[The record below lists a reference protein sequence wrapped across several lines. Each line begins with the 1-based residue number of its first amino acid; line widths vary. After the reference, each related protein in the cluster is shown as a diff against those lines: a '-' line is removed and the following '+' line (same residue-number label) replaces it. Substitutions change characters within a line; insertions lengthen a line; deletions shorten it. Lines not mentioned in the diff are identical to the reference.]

1 MDVLLSIKPKYVKSI
16 IEGDKRYEFR
26 KTIFK
31 NREINRIYIY
41 SSSPVKKIV
50 GSFEIGGILEDHPDD
65 LWDTVKEFAGIDN
78 RDFFA
83 YFEGKSRAFAIEIQ
97 NLQEFNDPIDP
108 YETIQ
113 GLYRR
118 SHIAIWM
125 GKNVQQSP
133 DDASTATKAMLH
145 YRLRELPN

>member
-1 MDVLLSIKPKYVKSI
+1 MKSI
-16 IEGDKRYEFR
+16 IELEKRYEFR

-50 GSFEIGGILEDHPDD
+50 GTFEIGGILEDHPVD
-65 LWDTVKEFAGIDN
+65 LWDTVKEFAGIDT

-108 YETIQ
+108 YETMPGFVPPQ
-113 GLYRR
+113 SYCYMDGLPV
-118 SHIAIWM
+118 A
-125 GKNVQQSP
+125 
-133 DDASTATKAMLH
+133 
-145 YRLRELPN
+145 E

>member
-31 NREINRIYIY
+31 NRKINRIYIY

-50 GSFEIGGILEDHPDD
+50 GTFEIGGILEGHPND
-65 LWDTVKEFAGIDN
+65 LWDTVKEFAGIDD

-97 NLQEFNDPIDP
+97 NLQEFTDPINP
-108 YETIQ
+108 YETMP
-113 GLYRR
+113 GF
-118 SHIAIWM
+118 
-125 GKNVQQSP
+125 VPPQSYCYMDGEKCSADP
-133 DDASTATKAMLH
+133 
-145 YRLRELPN
+145 R

>member
-16 IEGDKRYEFR
+16 IEGEKRYEFR

-50 GSFEIGGILEDHPDD
+50 GTFEIGGILEDHPVD

-83 YFEGKSRAFAIEIQ
+83 YFEGEIPGICHR
-97 NLQEFNDPIDP
+97 DPEPAGI
-108 YETIQ
+108 
-113 GLYRR
+113 
-118 SHIAIWM
+118 
-125 GKNVQQSP
+125 
-133 DDASTATKAMLH
+133 
-145 YRLRELPN
+145 